1 MSKDDE
7 EKVGFDISS
16 ETLVPGDRRGNRV
29 EDVEPEDQFVVWW
42 DEPAE
47 QDVSNPMNWPAAKKW
62 TNILTISAIS
72 FLV

>member
-7 EKVGFDISS
+7 EKAGFDISS
-16 ETLVPGDRRGNRV
+16 ETLVPSNESGNGV
-29 EDVEPEDQFVVWW
+29 EDIKPEDQFMVWW

-47 QDVSNPMNWPAAKKW
+47 QDATNPMNWPSAKKW